1 MESRDLQNSRSPA
14 RVSVSEASQNRHSRP
29 WSFPRGCGAPIGD
42 GRQTSGGAEACPAG
56 LRGINQG
63 NTTPIREPGPY
74 ITRFTMTGSHSLS
87 LEPGG
92 SAFSASRRRF
102 AQTPASFAPTA
113 KRSVPA
119 SATNTENTQ

>member
-1 MESRDLQNSRSPA
+1 MYRKRA
-14 RVSVSEASQNRHSRP
+14 RTDTAGLGRFHE
-29 WSFPRGCGAPIGD
+29 GAPIGD
-42 GRQTSGGAEACPAG
+42 GRETTGGAEVCPAG